1 MAEKSKRA
9 VKYREHGAGSLVQV
23 RTGVWRI
30 RVLTGYGPNG
40 SPVQTTKTVRGT
52 KAEALAMLDELKRQK
67 HSGHLA
73 PTVETVGSFLDRWVE
88 VSSARWSA
96 STMRRTSGQ
105 VRIVRER
112 IGSLKLREL
121 RAGHL
126 AELYAQLTRDG
137 SSAGTV
143 HRLHAV
149 ISRALSDAVAW
160 GELGTN
166 VALAAKQS
174 RPRVTLKDPRPA
186 TESEARA
193 IIDAARI
200 EVPVIGDL
208 LALAACTGLRR
219 SELVALRWLDVGET
233 HITVNHS
240 IAYRNRSSWSLVPPK
255 SRKVRQVPLT
265 DVAMETLN
273 RRYEAASSTD
283 PEGFIFSEVADDR
296 TPIDPDRVSKV
307 ARSAR
312 DAAGVTDELDPVHG
326 LRAYVCTVIGSKV
339 SAVEA
344 QAWLGHKSI
353 TTTQRYLGRL
363 RDDEAKAAAAIDSA
377 FALPS

>member
-1 MAEKSKRA
+1 M
-9 VKYREHGAGSLVQV
+9 
-23 RTGVWRI
+23 
-30 RVLTGYGPNG
+30 LTGYGPNG

-52 KAEALAMLDELKRQK
+52 KAEALAVLDELKRQK

-126 AELYAQLTRDG
+126 AELYASLTRDG

-143 HRLHAV
+143 HRVHAV
-149 ISRALSDAVAW
+149 ISRALEDAVDW

-166 VALAAKQS
+166 VAKAAKSS

-186 TESEARA
+186 TEEEARA
-193 IIDAARI
+193 IIEAARI
-200 EVPVIGDL
+200 DVPVIGDL

-219 SELVALRWLDVGET
+219 SELVALRWQDIGET
-233 HITVNHS
+233 HLTVNHS
-240 IAYRNRSSWSLVPPK
+240 IAYKNRSSWSLVPPK
-255 SRKVRQVPLT
+255 SRKVRRVPLT
-265 DVAMETLN
+265 EVAIETLN
-273 RRYEAASSTD
+273 HRYEVASSTE
-283 PEGFIFSEVADDR
+283 PEAFIFSEVADER

-307 ARSAR
+307 ARAAR
-312 DAAGVTDELDPVHG
+312 DDAGVTDELDPVHG
-326 LRAYVCTVIGSKV
+326 LRAYVCTVVGSKV
-339 SAVEA
+339 SPVEA